1 MLEIKK
7 INGKMVKD
15 ETARNSITGLQTQI
29 NNIEV
34 PTKTSDLT
42 NDSDFVNS
50 TFVTNKIA
58 EASLNSGEVD
68 LSGYVTKETGNAAQI
83 TFADGQTFQAK
94 LDAGTL
100 KGDKGDKGDK
110 GEQGIQGPKGDK
122 GEPGVNSINDTTP
135 GANTTYSSNK
145 IETIKEELNNRIDN
159 IGGSSGGSSGGSG
172 VAIADDVVTS
182 RSDMALS
189 ARQGVVLSDRI
200 NNNVRSINNLSN
212 LVTGEAGTAVTI
224 DGSRLAYFIKS
235 ETKDYTDALNTMLA
249 SIPKRG
255 KIIFPQGEEILLGK
269 INPIDRP
276 IQIDF
281 NHCKIRPAAS
291 AADQVMFEL
300 KFNGDYYDN
309 EGRAEL
315 INYEFMCESGDPV
328 PQCFIQFN
336 DAINSTVKGLF
347 TCCKATHSL
356 VWNLRGYGNKIL
368 GEMRRTQAPR
378 CIYLSHDGAED
389 KHSFDFYIDVDV
401 TGNTGYGIEYEGG
414 AGEIQGVVEGCEQ
427 GGIFFNGVHISKCI
441 NINTVHFEANKVFDV
456 QLGTSEFKQ
465 GSANEGWTN
474 LTNCYFA
481 FPPGRY
487 EGFVPIR
494 LGQRQRV
501 TMFGCSVWG
510 DGAIVAMDCTG
521 NGNYTGNYSNLS
533 VFGGVQTPAKI
544 KANIGNEY
552 VTVGGMVVGQLWA
565 DNGNFQTV
573 RIPNS

>member
-7 INGKMVKD
+7 IDGKMVKD
-15 ETARNSITGLQTQI
+15 ETARNSISELQTQI

-58 EASLNSGEVD
+58 EASLSGGEVD
-68 LSGYVTKETGNAAQI
+68 LSGYVTKETGNASQI

-94 LDAGTL
+94 LDTGTL
-100 KGDKGDKGDK
+100 KGPKGDKGDK

-145 IETIKEELNNRIDN
+145 IETIKEELNNRINN
-159 IGGSSGGSSGGSG
+159 IGGSSGGSSEGS
-172 VAIADDVVTS
+172 S
-182 RSDMALS
+182 
-189 ARQGVVLSDRI
+189 
-200 NNNVRSINNLSN
+200 
-212 LVTGEAGTAVTI
+212 VTI

-235 ETKDYTDALNTMLA
+235 ETNDYTDALNELLTTMPA
-249 SIPKRG
+249 RG
-255 KIIFPQGEEILLGK
+255 KIIFPQGEEIFLGK

-276 IQIDF
+276 IKIDF
-281 NHCKIRPAAS
+281 NYCKIRPAAS
-291 AADQVMFEL
+291 AANQVMFEL
-300 KFNGDYYDN
+300 KFNSDYYEN

-315 INYEFMCESGDPV
+315 INYEFRCERNDPI

-347 TCCKATHSL
+347 SCCKATHSL

-368 GEMRRTQAPR
+368 GEMNRSNAPR
-378 CIYLSHDGAED
+378 CIYLSHDKNDD
-389 KHSFDFYIDVDV
+389 KHSYDFFIDVDI
-401 TGNTGYGIEYEGG
+401 TGNTGGVGIEYEGG
-414 AGEIQGVVEGCEQ
+414 CGEIQGVVESCDQ
-427 GGIFFNGVHISKCI
+427 GGIFFNGIFISRCI
-441 NINTVHFEANKVFDV
+441 NINTVHFENNKKFDL

-481 FPPGRY
+481 FPPGRS

-501 TMFGCSVWG
+501 SMFGCFLWG

-521 NGNYTGNYSNLS
+521 NGSSTGNYSNLS

-544 KANIGNEY
+544 KANIGNPN
-552 VTVGGMVVGQLWA
+552 VTVGGIVIGQLWA
-565 DNGNFQTV
+565 DDGKFQTV
-573 RIPNS
+573 RIPNNPNS

>member
-1 MLEIKK
+1 MPDREFTN
-7 INGKMVKD
+7 INGIKVCD
-15 ETARNSITGLQTQI
+15 QTARDRI
-29 NNIEV
+29 
-34 PTKTSDLT
+34 PTKTSQLQ
-42 NDSDFVNS
+42 NDSNFTTNS
-50 TFVTNKIA
+50 DVDQKI
-58 EASLNSGEVD
+58 
-68 LSGYVTKETGNAAQI
+68 NAKA
-83 TFADGQTFQAK
+83 
-94 LDAGTL
+94 
-100 KGDKGDKGDK
+100 
-110 GEQGIQGPKGDK
+110 
-122 GEPGVNSINDTTP
+122 
-135 GANTTYSSNK
+135 
-145 IETIKEELNNRIDN
+145 EELNNRIDS
-159 IGGSSGGSSGGSG
+159 IGSSSGGSSGGSS

-182 RSDMALS
+182 RADMALS

-235 ETKDYTDALNTMLA
+235 ETKDYTDALNTMLE
-249 SIPKRG
+249 SMPKRG

-414 AGEIQGVVEGCEQ
+414 GGEIQGVVEGCEQ

-521 NGNYTGNYSNLS
+521 NGNSTGNYSNLS

-552 VTVGGMVVGQLWA
+552 VTVGGMVIGQLWA
-565 DNGNFQTV
+565 DNGSFQTV
-573 RIPNS
+573 RIPNV